1 MQAEGTTCAK
11 ALGQM
16 PAWFEKLEGGV
27 TPVVKWLS
35 PKVRWTAGP
44 EQARDR
50 VGHGKE
56 SEFNSR

>member
-1 MQAEGTTCAK
+1 MQRPWGRYK
-11 ALGQM
+11 PGL
-16 PAWFEKLEGGV
+16 FEKLKASVG
-27 TPVVKWLS
+27 PVVKWLS

-44 EQARDR
+44 EQTRDC